1 MVEGRPAK
9 TLDYASPVK
18 HRRHLKWGVV
28 LGVVIVILAGG
39 IWGAFRESFNFGK
52 SRGPGPGK
60 HYFTRVMLESVQGRI
75 EYYAKST
82 GNYPPADNLAI
93 VQALSELAA
102 AEASPGY
109 AVPADVG
116 GRKVLNKR
124 GEMVDAWGRPL
135 AVLVGEDGSV
145 MLYSFGK
152 NGLDDKGGGDDV
164 CPAIGGHA
172 PKQLSGTTRG
182 G

>member
-1 MVEGRPAK
+1 MVDGRATK
-9 TLDYASPVK
+9 TLDYASPAK
-18 HRRHLKWGVV
+18 HGRRVKWGVV

-39 IWGAFRESFNFGK
+39 MWGAFRESFNFGK

-82 GNYPPADNLAI
+82 GAYPPADNLAI
-93 VQALSELAA
+93 VQALRALAA

-109 AVPADVG
+109 AVPADVA
-116 GRKVLNKR
+116 LNKQ
-124 GEMVDAWGRPL
+124 GEMLDAWGRPL

-164 CPAIGGHA
+164 YPGIGGHA
-172 PKQLSGTTRG
+172 PKRG
-182 G
+182 DG